1 MVLSKVSINELKNRK
16 KLSKLHD
23 NDEPNERD
31 VMDQINNIGALPD
44 YDIDNNLE
52 LEHLSES
59 LRELFKKSKSKLL
72 LEYVTRKAKHTKKFT
87 SLYYKIKSELQLMM
101 NSERLIL
108 YNFLLLSYDFRG

>member
-1 MVLSKVSINELKNRK
+1 MVLSKVSINELKIRK
-16 KLSKLHD
+16 KISKIQD
-23 NDEPNERD
+23 NNDDPNDRD

-44 YDIDNNLE
+44 QDIDNNLE

-87 SLYYKIKSELQLMM
+87 SL
-101 NSERLIL
+101 
-108 YNFLLLSYDFRG
+108 